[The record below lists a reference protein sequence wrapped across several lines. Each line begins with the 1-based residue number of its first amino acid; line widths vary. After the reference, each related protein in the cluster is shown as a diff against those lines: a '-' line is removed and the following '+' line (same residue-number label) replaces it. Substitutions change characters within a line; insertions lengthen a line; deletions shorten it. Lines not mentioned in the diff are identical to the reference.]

1 MIKETNKKVDV
12 NPKQTS
18 INNPFGQLDTLTLP
32 AAKAAPVA
40 KVAVTALAAE
50 RATQS
55 AKRGRI
61 EVRRETGGRGG
72 KTVTTVK
79 GFQGVTPPE
88 LATMARELRN
98 FLGSGGTVNE
108 EGIIEVQGDQ
118 RDKVLFYF
126 EKMGFKPV
134 LAGG

>member
-1 MIKETNKKVDV
+1 MTKEPKKKVDT
-12 NPKQTS
+12 NPKEAPL
-18 INNPFGQLDTLTLP
+18 NNPFGSLDSLSLP
-32 AAKAAPVA
+32 PAKAAPTA

-50 RATQS
+50 RASQS

-61 EVRRETGGRGG
+61 EIRRETGGRGG
-72 KTVTTVK
+72 KTVTTVR

-88 LATMARELRN
+88 LATMSRELRN
-98 FLGSGGTVNE
+98 FLGTGGTVNE

-118 RDKVLFYF
+118 RDKVMFYF